1 MTIIPY
7 GRQYIDNSDV
17 AEVSKALKRNI
28 IASGPLVDRFE
39 RKIKILTKSKFQ
51 IACNSGTSGLL
62 MSFMSINLKKNDIVI
77 CPSIN
82 FTSTNNILKFL
93 GSKVFLADV
102 DPVTGQMT
110 PENLLECIK
119 KNNIKKIK
127 AVVTM
132 YLGGQPLNVE
142 KFFQIKK
149 QLNFILIEDACHAFG
164 AEYKYNN
171 RFIKIGSC
179 KHSDICVFSLHPLK
193 TITSGEGGV
202 LTTNNKKIYEKCK
215 LFRSHGIVRSENH
228 YNYNVISS
236 GLNLRLSDINCA
248 LAISQL
254 KKIKSF
260 LNKRKTIFQWYTQK
274 LAKYDKFLFLP
285 FQNTK
290 VISSNH
296 LYQVNLKIN
305 SLKICRDTLIQ
316 ILLKKKIYT
325 QIHYI
330 PIYKHTNFLKLKKNF
345 IKKADKFYDTTLSL
359 PIFYLM
365 NEKKVNYIVKCLSNI
380 FNKYKKKLD

>member
-1 MTIIPY
+1 
-7 GRQYIDNSDV
+7 
-17 AEVSKALKRNI
+17 
-28 IASGPLVDRFE
+28 
-39 RKIKILTKSKFQ
+39 
-51 IACNSGTSGLL
+51 
-62 MSFMSINLKKNDIVI
+62 
-77 CPSIN
+77 
-82 FTSTNNILKFL
+82 
-93 GSKVFLADV
+93 
-102 DPVTGQMT
+102 
-110 PENLLECIK
+110 
-119 KNNIKKIK
+119 
-127 AVVTM
+127 
-132 YLGGQPLNVE
+132 
-142 KFFQIKK
+142 
-149 QLNFILIEDACHAFG
+149 
-164 AEYKYNN
+164 
-171 RFIKIGSC
+171 
-179 KHSDICVFSLHPLK
+179 VFSLHPLK

-290 VISSNH
+290 VKSSNH

-305 SLKICRDTLIQ
+305 SLKICRDKLIQ

-359 PIFYLM
+359 PIFYSM

-380 FNKYKKKLD
+380 FNQYKKKLY

>member
-1 MTIIPY
+1 M
-7 GRQYIDNSDV
+7 
-17 AEVSKALKRNI
+17 
-28 IASGPLVDRFE
+28 
-39 RKIKILTKSKFQ
+39 
-51 IACNSGTSGLL
+51 
-62 MSFMSINLKKNDIVI
+62 
-77 CPSIN
+77 
-82 FTSTNNILKFL
+82 
-93 GSKVFLADV
+93 
-102 DPVTGQMT
+102 
-110 PENLLECIK
+110 
-119 KNNIKKIK
+119 
-127 AVVTM
+127 
-132 YLGGQPLNVE
+132 
-142 KFFQIKK
+142 
-149 QLNFILIEDACHAFG
+149 
-164 AEYKYNN
+164 
-171 RFIKIGSC
+171 
-179 KHSDICVFSLHPLK
+179 FSLHPLK

-260 LNKRKTIFQWYTQK
+260 LNKRKTIFQWYMQK

-305 SLKICRDTLIQ
+305 NLKICRDTLIQ

-359 PIFYLM
+359 PIFYSM
-365 NEKKVNYIVKCLSNI
+365 NEKKVNYIVKCLGNI
-380 FNKYKKKLD
+380 FNQYKKS

>member
-1 MTIIPY
+1 MEIIPY
-7 GRQYIDNSDV
+7 GRQHIDNSDV
-17 AEVSKALKRNI
+17 AEVSKALKQNI

-39 RKIKILTKSKFQ
+39 RKIKLLTQSKFQ
-51 IACNSGTSGLL
+51 LACNSGTSGLL
-62 MSFMSINLKKNDIVI
+62 MAFMSINLDKNDTVI

-82 FTSTNNILKFL
+82 FTSTNNILKLL

-102 DPVTGQMT
+102 DPITGQMT

-119 KNNIKKIK
+119 KNNIKNIK

-142 KFFQIKK
+142 RFFQLKK
-149 QLNFILIEDACHAFG
+149 KFNFILIEDACHAFG
-164 AEYKYNN
+164 AEYKYENK
-171 RFIKIGSC
+171 FIKIGSC

-215 LFRSHGIVRSENH
+215 LFRSHGIVRTKNH
-228 YNYNVISS
+228 YNYNVISC

-254 KKIKSF
+254 KKIRSF
-260 LNKRKTIFQWYTQK
+260 LMKRKTIYQWYSQK
-274 LAKYDKFLFLP
+274 LRKYGKFLFLP
-285 FQNTK
+285 IHGTK

-305 SLKICRDTLIQ
+305 NLKISRDTLIK
-316 ILLKKKIYT
+316 ILLKKKIFT

-330 PIYKHTNFLKLKKNF
+330 PIYKHTNFLKLKKIF
-345 IKKADKFYDTTLSL
+345 ITKSEKFYNTTLSL
-359 PIFYLM
+359 PIFYSM
-365 NEKKVNYIVKCLSNI
+365 NEKKVNYVVKCLSNI
-380 FNKYKKKLD
+380 FKQYKKS

>member
-1 MTIIPY
+1 MEIIPY
-7 GRQYIDNSDV
+7 GRQHIDNSDV
-17 AEVSKALKRNI
+17 AEVSKALKQNI

-39 RKIKILTKSKFQ
+39 RKIKLLTQSKFQ
-51 IACNSGTSGLL
+51 LACNSGTSGLL
-62 MSFMSINLKKNDIVI
+62 MAFMSINLDKNDTVI

-82 FTSTNNILKFL
+82 FTSTNNILKLL

-102 DPVTGQMT
+102 DPITGQMT

-119 KNNIKKIK
+119 KNNIKNIK

-132 YLGGQPLNVE
+132 YLGGQPLNVVR
-142 KFFQIKK
+142 FFQLKK
-149 QLNFILIEDACHAFG
+149 KFNFILIEDACHAFG
-164 AEYKYNN
+164 AEYKYDNK
-171 RFIKIGSC
+171 FIKIGSC

-215 LFRSHGIVRSENH
+215 LFRSHGIARTKNH
-228 YNYNVISS
+228 YNYNVISC

-254 KKIKSF
+254 KKIRFF
-260 LNKRKTIFQWYTQK
+260 LMKRKTIYQWYSQK
-274 LAKYDKFLFLP
+274 LRKYDKFLFLP
-285 FQNTK
+285 IHGTK

-296 LYQVNLKIN
+296 LYQVNLKIKN
-305 SLKICRDTLIQ
+305 LKICRDTLIK
-316 ILLKKKIYT
+316 ILLKKKIFA

-330 PIYKHTNFLKLKKNF
+330 PIYKHTNFLKLKKIF
-345 IKKADKFYDTTLSL
+345 IKKSEQFYNTTLSL
-359 PIFYLM
+359 PIFYSM
-365 NEKKVNYIVKCLSNI
+365 NEKKVNYVVKCLSNI
-380 FNKYKKKLD
+380 FKQYKKS